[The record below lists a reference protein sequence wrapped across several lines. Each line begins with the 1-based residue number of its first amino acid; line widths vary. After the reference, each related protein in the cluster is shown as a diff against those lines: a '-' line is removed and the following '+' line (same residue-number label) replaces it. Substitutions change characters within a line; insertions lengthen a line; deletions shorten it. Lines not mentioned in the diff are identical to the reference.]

1 MQRSPLVP
9 FLGAGANSVAAGIL
23 KITVAALRIIK
34 TIILLRIFLVS
45 ITTTA
50 IETSWKLFE
59 MERGVTEPMVVLA
72 LGEAGLDLV
81 FRRL

>member
-1 MQRSPLVP
+1 M
-9 FLGAGANSVAAGIL
+9 
-23 KITVAALRIIK
+23 
-34 TIILLRIFLVS
+34 S